1 MEESHVKRLSGWLLL
16 AVFVAAGGWMIS
28 LNTVSAAPPSCGTY
42 CNPAKCVLKGGAC
55 VKTGP
60 NCYVCQIL

>member
-1 MEESHVKRLSGWLLL
+1 MEETHVKRLVGWLLL
-16 AVFVAAGGWMIS
+16 TVFVAAGGYAIS
-28 LNTVSAAPPSCGTY
+28 LSKVAAAPNSCGTV